1 MASNSSRMRPMG
13 MATPNSTL
21 PVVNSNVERRH
32 QSLVQKSMDER
43 LWRVKSQVDTRRS
56 GEGIPSLI
64 DAKGRMTKLER
75 AKQIQ
80 KENSMLLNKLQ
91 AIRMSQAPS
100 NLRYIAKP
108 GLLVQPGGTGP
119 KIDMGIPETSS
130 STSSIRSSLLKLEIT
145 ENMERQN
152 RQLKEKVAAAKSYN
166 SFNTLKK
173 EADRQELRLQML
185 RRRPAPAW
193 GLLTQHAKPWDSSC
207 GTTGALHRPSNAE
220 ASTSTCSL
228 PQVAPKRTMSS
239 EGLPRL
245 TNVSSRNLRRYGSA
259 DGGLPETP
267 SCAPQRPVAKRER
280 FSGM

>member
-21 PVVNSNVERRH
+21 PVVNAKVERRH

-64 DAKGRMTKLER
+64 DAKGRMAKMDR
-75 AKQIQ
+75 ANQIQ
-80 KENSMLLNKLQ
+80 KENSMLVNKLQ
-91 AIRMSQAPS
+91 AIRMSQTPS

-108 GLLVQPGGTGP
+108 GLLIQPGGTGP
-119 KIDMGIPETSS
+119 KIDMGTLETRS
-130 STSSIRSSLLKLEIT
+130 STSSIRSSLLKQDIM

-152 RQLKEKVAAAKSYN
+152 RQLKEKVAAAKPYN
-166 SFNTLKK
+166 SFNTLKE
-173 EADRQELRLQML
+173 EAERQKSRLQML

-193 GLLTQHAKPWDSSC
+193 GSHTQHAQPWDSSC
-207 GTTGALHRPSNAE
+207 GATDAPRRPSNAE

-245 TNVSSRNLRRYGSA
+245 TNASRNLRRYGSA
-259 DGGLPETP
+259 DGGLPAAP
-267 SCAPQRPVAKRER
+267 SCAPQRPVVKRER